1 MTTKNNAQAA
11 FTRLAVLVILVI
23 NQFLVTVFGWNPLPF
38 SEEEIYAGVSAL
50 ATAAQSV
57 YVWWKNNNV
66 TEEAQEAQKVLER
79 KKTEKARK

>member
-23 NQFLVTVFGWNPLPF
+23 NQFLATVFGWNPLPF
-38 SEEEIYAGVSAL
+38 SEEEIYAGVSSLFVAV
-50 ATAAQSV
+50 QSV
-57 YVWWKNNNV
+57 YVWWRNNNV